1 MIGNVGAAQLYKM
14 DQMVDLCVNDPSI
27 CWSVHTKHHNHNF
40 YLSNVIQMKKKFK
53 FALAS

>member
-14 DQMVDLCVNDPSI
+14 DQMVDLCVNNPST

-40 YLSNVIQMKKKFK
+40 YLSNVIQMKKKLK
-53 FALAS
+53 FDLAS